1 MKTRLILLML
11 LVCQLTNAKIHVEG
25 IVLDGSE
32 RCPLRGAQVI
42 DTKTNTGVVTDILG
56 RFSIDCEDGT
66 DVLQIS
72 FVGMVTQERRLFKR
86 MCVTLYPRKS
96 SKYPQQ
102 SAYNDIVKTT
112 KVGNGLLERINSES
126 GILFRYIPS
135 DKAIPEEV
143 SLKKESDAQKRE
155 VQKMVNEAVK
165 ERSGEIRNSLIGK
178 IAPSTVKNIGF
189 LPWTEGDKFPVF
201 ALHFYVNS
209 CGEIEQQWLSV
220 KPEAAA
226 VLSNLE
232 IKEMLQS
239 VDSIRFWENPEWDL
253 GKSEMGICYSVA
265 VNSKDI
271 SAVIE

>member
-25 IVLDGSE
+25 IVLDGSD

-96 SKYPQQ
+96 SIYPQQ

-112 KVGNGLLERINSES
+112 KVGNGLLERINSGE
-126 GILFRYIPS
+126 GVLFRYIPS
-135 DKAIPEEV
+135 DEATSLESP
-143 SLKKESDAQKRE
+143 LKKASEVQRRE

-165 ERSGEIRNSLIGK
+165 ERSGEIRNSLISK
-178 IAPSTVKNIGF
+178 MAPATVERMGL
-189 LPWTEGDKFPVF
+189 LPRPEGDKSSVL

-209 CGEIEQQWLSV
+209 RGEIEQQWLSV

-239 VDSIRFWENPEWDL
+239 VNSICFWENPEWDL
-253 GKSEMGICYSVA
+253 GKPEMGICYSVP
-265 VNSKDI
+265 VNSQDI

>member
-25 IVLDGSE
+25 IVLDGSD

-112 KVGNGLLERINSES
+112 KVGNGLLERINSGE

-165 ERSGEIRNSLIGK
+165 ERSGEIRNSLISK
-178 IAPSTVKNIGF
+178 MAPATVERMGL
-189 LPWTEGDKFPVF
+189 LPRPEGDKSSVL

-209 CGEIEQQWLSV
+209 RGEIDQQWLSV

-226 VLSNLE
+226 VLSDLE
-232 IKEMLQS
+232 IKGMLQS
-239 VDSIRFWENPEWDL
+239 VDSIRFWENPEWNL
-253 GKSEMGICYSVA
+253 GNPEMGICYSVA